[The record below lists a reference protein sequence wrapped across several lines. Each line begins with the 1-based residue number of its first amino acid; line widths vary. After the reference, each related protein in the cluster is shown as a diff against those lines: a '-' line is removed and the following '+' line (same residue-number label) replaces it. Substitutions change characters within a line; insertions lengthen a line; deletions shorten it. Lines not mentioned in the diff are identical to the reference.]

1 MKVTLKTIGNKEVET
16 SIEALK
22 VELHLDL
29 LVVSLSYM
37 PLSLPPIKDILSP
50 VDSRQERQNPELD
63 KWDSLKLS
71 DKDIVRNSLSLVIPS
86 SQK

>member
-1 MKVTLKTIGNKEVET
+1 MTLKTIGSKEVET

-29 LVVSLSYM
+29 LVESLSYM
-37 PLSLPPIKDILSP
+37 PHSLPPIKGILSP
-50 VDSRQERQNPELD
+50 MDSRRERQNPELD

-71 DKDIVRNSLSLVIPS
+71 DKDIVETV
-86 SQK
+86 

>member
-1 MKVTLKTIGNKEVET
+1 MTLKTIGNKEVET